1 MAEEASEEA
10 GSEQSGGSRGSTC
23 MEVEEEP
30 CGGQAAGGC
39 VWAMPVLWGCVE
51 RGGARGLPLLVS
63 VCKWD

>member
-1 MAEEASEEA
+1 
-10 GSEQSGGSRGSTC
+10 

-39 VWAMPVLWGCVE
+39 VWAMPVFWGCVE

-63 VCKWD
+63 ACKWD